1 MAISFINVATNQNLT
16 ESTSFTF
23 TKPTNAATG
32 DLLIGVVANGRTTAS
47 NSDYACTGWTELED
61 VYDATGIN
69 VQMAVFTR
77 VVQAGDPASWT
88 GSSSVSLEYQ
98 SIVWCLRGADST
110 LLASET
116 AVTNGTA
123 NSTYT
128 SATVNNTD
136 SGAWRLGAVVW
147 TDSAGSASSTVSGN
161 TERLDTG
168 ILNVTGLDEMMM
180 AACDSNGAI
189 ATGNTSITWTPATS
203 GQEDGITWI
212 GLVAPTAGSATNAP
226 SGAGAATATSNA
238 PKAGVG
244 AKAQVIG

>member
-16 ESTSFTF
+16 ASTSFTF
-23 TKPTNAATG
+23 TKPTNATTG
-32 DLLIGVVANGRTTAS
+32 DLLIGVVANGRATATDS
-47 NSDYACTGWTELED
+47 SYACTGWTPLED
-61 VYDATGIN
+61 VYYDGAGDD
-69 VQMAVFTR
+69 VQMGVFSR

-116 AVTNGTA
+116 IETSGTS
-123 NSTYT
+123 NSSYT
-128 SATVNNTD
+128 SVTVNNTD

-147 TDSAGSASSTVSGN
+147 TDATGGASTGVSGN
-161 TERLDTG
+161 TFRVNDG
-168 ILNVTGLDEMMM
+168 ALNVTGTDEMMF

-189 ATGNTSITWTPATS
+189 ATGNTSITWTVPS
-203 GQEDGITWI
+203 GQDEGMTWI
-212 GLVAPTAGSATNAP
+212 GLVAPSAGSATNAP